1 MFLITRHSEKVFLP
15 DPIARS
21 WVSIDLHRVSYK
33 ERICPAEKWL
43 MFWQSQLKLDP
54 LGQDRSQKDQ
64 QCHLD
69 DIKNNQN

>member
-1 MFLITRHSEKVFLP
+1 
-15 DPIARS
+15 
-21 WVSIDLHRVSYK
+21 
-33 ERICPAEKWL
+33 

-69 DIKNNQN
+69 DIKNNKNLRFFFT